1 MRERSSVRAC
11 VASVWT
17 LMAESRLLLLMWTC
31 CVLPDVDICF
41 NFNTKHVKIFSGSEE
56 TQFGYTVQ
64 QHEAGGQQWLL
75 VGAPLES
82 TGKQQ
87 TGDVFKCPLDKGN
100 STACSRLNLG
110 RVSLEN
116 VSATNGRMR
125 LGMTLTSDPRD
136 SSFVTCGPLWSHECG
151 SSLYSTGI
159 CTRVERNF
167 QMSDPI
173 SPAFQRC
180 ETFMDLVIVV
190 DGSNSIYPWSEV
202 RDFVTNIL
210 NKFNISP
217 QQTQVAVLQ
226 YGSKVVHEFRLGEY
240 QTSEAV
246 LEAARSIQQRG
257 GEETRTAL
265 AIDVARSQAFRHGG
279 RPGAHK
285 VMIVITDGESHDSP
299 QLVDAVTASERDNI
313 TMYAIAVSLAPQ
325 RGRKSTSCLVLR
337 KCTFQ
342 VLGYYTRR
350 GIIPDAFLK
359 EIKFIAS
366 DPSERHFFNVTDE
379 SALKDIVDALGE
391 RIFSL
396 EGTSS
401 LGRGFGLQMAQAG
414 FSLHVVQDGILL
426 GAVGAYNWNGAVL
439 KQAKQQKVVPPKS
452 AYDNEFPEELQNHAA
467 YLGYSLGSLLSS
479 GGSQVLVAGAPR
491 FNHSGK
497 VIAFTLDN
505 NGNMTILQALL
516 GEQIGSYFGSEL
528 LTMDVDRDGQ
538 SDILLVAAP
547 MYCSQGW
554 EGGKVYIYTATPQIP
569 DMNADGFN
577 ELAVGAPLEDDH
589 QGAVY
594 IYSGHNRSI
603 SRRYKQVR
611 PALMKGLTGEVGCEL
626 LCVPPQRLSAAG
638 LAVSLSYFGRSLH
651 AVLDANAD
659 GIADL
664 AVGALGAAVVM
675 WSREVLKLEATL
687 TFEPEKI
694 NVFNKDCWRGHN
706 LVTCMSAIVCLH
718 LRSSAASGTDQAPM
732 VALWFVLTLDK
743 NRFPPRAL
751 LDSLDRRQPKTMLV
765 RIGSS
770 QCQRLGFTVQDTMNS
785 GRPIPVI
792 LEAGLWSS
800 DEGPVLDP
808 DSPKTLKTELPF
820 WNGCA
825 QEYAC
830 VPDLSLNSQTDLMNA
845 KEFCKS
851 KEGATWSLCSQQ
863 GVWEDR
869 VFVVQSRPRSVLL
882 SATLKNKGENAY
894 GTSIHISSSKNLVF
908 SSLIVKD
915 QSDIQID
922 CFAGG
927 PLANQR
933 RCNINAPFMKFSS
946 QVAFRVE
953 FEFSPSF
960 FLDHLRIVMVASSEG
975 EDAFPEN
982 NENNLILPLKYQTEL
997 LFIIAQTPARFE
1009 IQSSQDEDFF
1019 PFVVMSF
1026 YLQNLAWFDVR
1037 NVSFAADVWA
1047 ATLQGNH
1054 LLSISEFSVE
1064 QTTASC
1070 LLPVAVDQVAKA
1082 EDLSHLTQ
1090 MNQSNSAS
1098 VAVQCR
1104 LDLPVFK
1111 RVKLTLIG
1119 RLHRPVLQAVIFKSL
1134 EVLVSASIHL
1144 EPSASYFLQEE
1155 RPVRQMMIELRK
1167 NQDVVDISARLVL
1180 GSSAGGLLL
1189 LAMLVLALWKVGFF
1203 NRSRRSQPPM
1213 GST

>member
-1 MRERSSVRAC
+1 MRERSSVRARA
-11 VASVWT
+11 ASVWT

-64 QHEAGGQQWLL
+64 QHEAGGRQWLL

-116 VSATNGRMR
+116 VSATNDRMR

-151 SSLYSTGI
+151 SFLYSTGI

-167 QMSDPI
+167 QTSDLI
-173 SPAFQRC
+173 APAFQRC

-299 QLVDAVTASERDNI
+299 QLVDAVTASKRDNI
-313 TMYAIAVSLAPQ
+313 TMYSIA
-325 RGRKSTSCLVLR
+325 
-337 KCTFQ
+337 

-350 GIIPDAFLK
+350 GINPDAFLK

-401 LGRGFGLQMAQAG
+401 LGRGFGLQMAQGG

-547 MYCSQGW
+547 MYCSHGW
-554 EGGKVYIYTATPQIP
+554 EGGKVYIYTATPQAPLVLQGALVPDASDNSRLGSAMAQIP
-569 DMNADGFN
+569 DINADGFN

-603 SRRYKQVR
+603 RRRHK
-611 PALMKGLTGEVGCEL
+611 
-626 LCVPPQRLSAAG
+626 QRLSAADLDVG
-638 LAVSLSYFGRSLH
+638 LSYFGRSLH

-659 GIADL
+659 GLADL

-675 WSREVLKLEATL
+675 WSREVLQLEATL

-694 NVFNKDCWRGHN
+694 NVFNKDCWRGYN

-718 LRSSAASGTDQAPM
+718 LRSFAASGTDQASK

-770 QCQRLGFTVQDTMNS
+770 QCQRLNFAVQDTMDY
-785 GRPIPVI
+785 GRPIPVS
-792 LEAGLWSS
+792 LEAGIWSS

-825 QEYAC
+825 QEDAC
-830 VPDLSLNSQTDLMNA
+830 VPDLGLNSRTDLMDA

-863 GVWEDR
+863 VGRKDR
-869 VFVVQSRPRSVLL
+869 IFVVQSRQRSVLL
-882 SATLKNKGENAY
+882 SAKLMNKGENAY

-915 QSDIQID
+915 QSDIQIE
-922 CFAGG
+922 CFSEG

-933 RCNINAPFMKFSS
+933 RCNISAPFMKFSS

-953 FEFSPSF
+953 FEFSPSV

-975 EDAFPEN
+975 EDVFPEN
-982 NENNLILPLKYQTEL
+982 NDNDLILPLKYQMEL
-997 LFIIAQTPARFE
+997 LFTIDQSPARFE
-1009 IQSSQDEDFF
+1009 IQSSQDEDFS

-1026 YLQNLAWFDVR
+1026 YLQNLAWFPVR

-1047 ATLQGNH
+1047 VTLQGNR
-1054 LLSISEFSVE
+1054 LLSISEFSVD

-1070 LLPVAVDQVAKA
+1070 LLPAAADQVAKA

-1104 LDLPVFK
+1104 LDLPAFK

-1134 EVLVSASIHL
+1134 EVLVSASVHL

-1155 RPVRQMMIELRK
+1155 RPVRQMTIELRK
-1167 NQDVVDISARLVL
+1167 NQDAVDISARVVL
-1180 GSSAGGLLL
+1180 GSSVGGLLL

-1213 GST
+1213 GSR